1 MMVAASAASTPG
13 DSESLLPGNL
23 PPCVAPAGDASDTEF
38 DPCMISPV
46 FSGCISTREALK
58 VSQQALAAER
68 SVTGQYRALMS
79 VKNEQ
84 SRRYIAT
91 LDELSAVREKLDRCE
106 ATRGVAASNAI
117 SLAAV
122 PDDTSSHPAGASG
135 LAGEL
140 SKAQDILPNSRVA
153 YPDYVSQI
161 RALRAENRSLRL
173 SLIAKDDQLVAGQK
187 EVERPVADTAEL
199 EAPVKE
205 RVALSREDIRQR
217 EPLTDDDAGSDSNA
231 AVEEV
236 PPASACGG
244 RASPGGDYA
253 SGVAFSQEVLRTI
266 DINSALGIRT
276 DKKALIAGFSD
287 KMNGALKYSTG
298 ALLAAMSE
306 KQKEVAIAR
315 EKTLALQVQQGNSA
329 VMRFQASP
337 GGG

>member
-1 MMVAASAASTPG
+1 MKGSPSQMKRICSSVALMMVAASAASTPG

-244 RASPGGDYA
+244 RASPGGLCV
-253 SGVAFSQEVLRTI
+253 GRGLF
-266 DINSALGIRT
+266 
-276 DKKALIAGFSD
+276 
-287 KMNGALKYSTG
+287 TG
-298 ALLAAMSE
+298 
-306 KQKEVAIAR
+306 
-315 EKTLALQVQQGNSA
+315 G
-329 VMRFQASP
+329 SP
-337 GGG
+337 DD